1 MKIGWRG
8 VFGILLSAG
17 FLYFAFRGIK
27 LDEVM
32 AHMRGT
38 NVGLMILA
46 AVLATGT
53 FPLRAIRWRPIL
65 DPVAPKLPYGK
76 LWRATAIGMMIN
88 NVVPAR
94 VGEVAR
100 AFALSRS
107 APEVPFTASLASLVV
122 DRLLDAILIFGLM
135 FAAMLSPAFPQGA
148 QISGRPV
155 TSYAIFGVTVT
166 LIGLAAMYLFIL
178 FPNHVLAVWDR
189 ATRRLPPKVA
199 TKGRETLVSLA
210 RGLSVLHSPRR
221 FALVLWWTLAHWLVN
236 ALAFWV
242 GFRAAGI
249 ELPFSAALFLQGI
262 IAIGVAVPQA
272 PGFFGVFENFA
283 RIGLAGIY
291 GVSADAA
298 VSWAIGFHLLSF
310 IPITL
315 IGAWY
320 FLRAGLSM
328 GEISGAQRTVA
339 EPPDVEPPVDGRASA
354 PAASSR

>member
-17 FLYFAFRGIK
+17 FLFFAFRGIQF
-27 LDEVM
+27 DEVM
-32 AHMRGT
+32 THMRRT
-38 NVGLMILA
+38 NVGLMVLA

-65 DPVAPKLPYGK
+65 DPVVPKIPYAK

-94 VGEVAR
+94 IGEIAR

-107 APEVPFTASLASLVV
+107 TPALPFTASLASLVV
-122 DRLLDAILIFGLM
+122 DRLLDAILLFGLM

-155 TSYAIFGVTVT
+155 STYAIFGVGVT
-166 LIGLAAMYLFIL
+166 LVGLAAMYLFIL
-178 FPNHVLAVWDR
+178 FPGRVLAIWD
-189 ATRRLPPKVA
+189 ALTRRLSPKVSA
-199 TKGRETLVSLA
+199 KGREALVSLSK
-210 RGLSVLHSPRR
+210 GLSVLRSPRR
-221 FALVLWWTLAHWLVN
+221 FAIVLWWTLAHWLLN

-242 GFRAAGI
+242 GFRAAGMD
-249 ELPFSAALFLQGI
+249 LPFSAALFLQGI

-272 PGFFGVFENFA
+272 PGFFGVFEHFA
-283 RIGLAGIY
+283 RIGLVGIY

-298 VSWAIGFHLLSF
+298 VSWAIGYHLMSYV
-310 IPITL
+310 PITL

-328 GEISGAQRTVA
+328 GEISGARSAVS
-339 EPPDVEPPVDGRASA
+339 EPSIERRASA
-354 PAASSR
+354 PVAPGT

>member
-1 MKIGWRG
+1 MKLGWRG
-8 VFGILLSAG
+8 VVGILLSAG
-17 FLYFAFRGIK
+17 FLYFAFRGIRI
-27 LDEVM
+27 DEVTT
-32 AHMRGT
+32 HMRST
-38 NVGLMILA
+38 NVWLMALA
-46 AVLATGT
+46 AILATGV
-53 FPLRAIRWRPIL
+53 FPLRAIRWRFIL
-65 DPVAPKLPYGK
+65 DPVAPNLPYGK

-94 VGEVAR
+94 VGELAR

-155 TSYAIFGVTVT
+155 SSYAILGVTAT

-178 FPNHVLAVWDR
+178 MPNRVLALWDA
-189 ATRRLPPKVA
+189 ATRRLSPKLA
-199 TKGRETLVSLA
+199 AKGREVLTSLA
-210 RGLSVLHSPRR
+210 KGLSVLRSPKR
-221 FALVLWWTLAHWLVN
+221 FAIVLWWTLAHWLLN

-242 GFRAAGI
+242 GFRAAGMD
-249 ELPFSAALFLQGI
+249 LPFSAALFLQGI

-272 PGFFGVFENFA
+272 PGFFGVFEHFA
-283 RIGLAGIY
+283 RIGLVGVY
-291 GVSADAA
+291 GVSPDAA

-328 GEISGAQRTVA
+328 REISGAQRAAT
-339 EPPDVEPPVDGRASA
+339 EPVVDGRTSA
-354 PAASSR
+354 PAAPGS

>member
-1 MKIGWRG
+1 MKLGWRG
-8 VFGILLSAG
+8 VIGILLSAG
-17 FLYFAFRGIK
+17 FLYFAFRGIH
-27 LDEVM
+27 LDDVM
-32 AHMRGT
+32 EHMRTT
-38 NVGLMILA
+38 NVGLMVLA
-46 AVLATGT
+46 AILGT
-53 FPLRAIRWRPIL
+53 CVFPLRAIRWRPIL

-94 VGEVAR
+94 VGEIAR

-122 DRLLDAILIFGLM
+122 DRLLDAIVIFGLM

-155 TSYAIFGVTVT
+155 STYAIFGVTVT
-166 LIGLAAMYLFIL
+166 LVGLAAMYLFIL
-178 FPNHVLAVWDR
+178 FPNQVLAIWDR
-189 ATRRLPPKVA
+189 ATRRLSPKLA
-199 TKGRETLVSLA
+199 AKGRRALVSLSK
-210 RGLSVLHSPRR
+210 GLSVLRSPGR
-221 FALVLWWTLAHWLVN
+221 FAIVLWWTLAHWLLN

-242 GFRAAGI
+242 GFRAAGMD
-249 ELPFSAALFLQGI
+249 LPFSAALFLQGI

-298 VSWAIGFHLLSF
+298 VSWAIGYHLLSF
-310 IPITL
+310 VPITL

-328 GEISGAQRTVA
+328 GEINGAQRSA
-339 EPPDVEPPVDGRASA
+339 GEPTAARASA
-354 PAASSR
+354 PAATGR

>member
-8 VFGILLSAG
+8 VVGILLSAG
-17 FLYFAFRGIK
+17 FLYFAFRGIRI
-27 LDEVM
+27 DEVTT
-32 AHMRGT
+32 HLRST
-38 NVGLMILA
+38 NVWLMALA
-46 AVLATGT
+46 AILATGV
-53 FPLRAIRWRPIL
+53 FPLRAIRWRFIL
-65 DPVAPKLPYGK
+65 DPVAPNLPYGK
-76 LWRATAIGMMIN
+76 LWRATAIGMMMN

-94 VGEVAR
+94 VGELAR

-155 TSYAIFGVTVT
+155 SSYAILGVTAT

-178 FPNHVLAVWDR
+178 IPNRVLALWD
-189 ATRRLPPKVA
+189 AVTRRLSPKLA
-199 TKGRETLVSLA
+199 AKGREMLTSLA
-210 RGLSVLHSPRR
+210 KGLSVLRSPKR
-221 FALVLWWTLAHWLVN
+221 FAIVLWWTLAHWLLN
-236 ALAFWV
+236 AFAFWV
-242 GFRAAGI
+242 GFRAAGMD
-249 ELPFSAALFLQGI
+249 LPFSAALFLQGI

-272 PGFFGVFENFA
+272 PGFFGVFEHFA
-283 RIGLAGIY
+283 RIGLVGIY
-291 GVSADAA
+291 GVSPDAA
-298 VSWAIGFHLLSF
+298 VSWAIGFHLLSY

-328 GEISGAQRTVA
+328 GEISGAQRAA
-339 EPPDVEPPVDGRASA
+339 EPDVDARTSA
-354 PAASSR
+354 PAAPGS

>member
-8 VFGILLSAG
+8 VVGILLSAG
-17 FLYFAFRGIK
+17 FLYFAFRGIRF
-27 LDEVM
+27 DEVV

-38 NVGLMILA
+38 NVALMVLA
-46 AVLATGT
+46 AALATGT

-107 APEVPFTASLASLVV
+107 APQVPFSASLASLVV
-122 DRLLDAILIFGLM
+122 DRLLDAIMIFGLM

-148 QISGRPV
+148 QISGRSV
-155 TSYAIFGVTVT
+155 ASYAIFGVTVT

-178 FPNHVLAVWDR
+178 FPARVLALWD
-189 ATRRLPPKVA
+189 AMTRRLSPKIAVR
-199 TKGRETLVSLA
+199 GRELLVSLA
-210 RGLSVLHSPRR
+210 SGLSVLRSPRR
-221 FALVLWWTLAHWLVN
+221 FAVVLWWTLAHWLLN

-242 GFRAAGI
+242 GFRAAGMD
-249 ELPFSAALFLQGI
+249 LPFSAALFLQGI

-283 RIGLAGIY
+283 RLGLAGIY

-298 VSWAIGFHLLSF
+298 VSWAIGYHLLSF

-315 IGAWY
+315 IGAWC
-320 FLRAGLSM
+320 FVRAGLSI
-328 GEISGAQRTVA
+328 GELGGAQRAAAADADAEARGSATVPS
-339 EPPDVEPPVDGRASA
+339 ES
-354 PAASSR
+354 

>member
-17 FLYFAFRGIK
+17 LLYFAFRGIK
-27 LDEVM
+27 LDEVV

-107 APEVPFTASLASLVV
+107 APQVPFTASLASLVV

-155 TSYAIFGVTVT
+155 ASYAIFGVTVT

-178 FPNHVLAVWDR
+178 FPNRVLGLWDR
-189 ATRRLPPKVA
+189 ATRRLSPRVA
-199 TKGRETLVSLA
+199 AKGRETLVSLA
-210 RGLSVLHSPRR
+210 RGLSVLRSPRR
-221 FALVLWWTLAHWLVN
+221 FAVVLWWTLAHWLLN

-242 GFRAAGI
+242 GFRAAGMD
-249 ELPFSAALFLQGI
+249 LPFSAALFLQGI

-291 GVSADAA
+291 GVPADAA
-298 VSWAIGFHLLSF
+298 VSWAIGYHLLSF

-328 GEISGAQRTVA
+328 GEISGAQRSV
-339 EPPDVEPPVDGRASA
+339 VEPPINGRASA
-354 PAASSR
+354 SAASSR